1 MAGCLA
7 LGDLRRVSLANGLS
21 TAIRDYLLYLRLSAF
36 LLFPCRLRPPNG
48 EWRALV
54 SFVRKTN
61 ADGRG
66 LNGSARIAVDMPAV
80 TD

>member
-7 LGDLRRVSLANGLS
+7 VGDLRRVSLANGLS
-21 TAIRDYLLYLRLSAF
+21 TAIRDYLLYPRVSAF
-36 LLFPCRLRPPNG
+36 LLFLAGSVPPLVSGLPWCRLQ
-48 EWRALV
+48 
-54 SFVRKTN
+54 RKTN

-66 LNGSARIAVDMPAV
+66 LNGSARIAVDTPAA